1 MRPGALCAMTY
12 GKVLMLVWPVDNWDS
27 HHRVSVPQA
36 SYMYNFLT
44 SLYFTVLLTD
54 AVAYLSPTSTTYS
67 QGTGPIFLDNVNCDG
82 TESRLADCTY
92 DSHTADCTHSE
103 DAGIHCQ
110 RKCII
115 MCSYMHSGIILNK
128 VATYCSLEYLGSC

>member
-1 MRPGALCAMTY
+1 MKEEWRSVLMRPGVLCAMTY

-27 HHRVSVPQA
+27 HHRVSVPQV
-36 SYMYNFLT
+36 SYMYNFRT
-44 SLYFTVLLTD
+44 SLYFTALLTD

-67 QGTGPIFLDNVNCDG
+67 QGTGPIFLASINCDG

-110 RKCII
+110 RKFHNCMLI
-115 MCSYMHSGIILNK
+115 HAFWNK
-128 VATYCSLEYLGSC
+128 VATAH